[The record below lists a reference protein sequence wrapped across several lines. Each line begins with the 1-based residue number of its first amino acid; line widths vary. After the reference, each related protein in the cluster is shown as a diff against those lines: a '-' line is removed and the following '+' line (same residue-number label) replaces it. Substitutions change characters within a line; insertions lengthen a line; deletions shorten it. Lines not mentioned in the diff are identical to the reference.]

1 MVSLPR
7 PSPQVVLRGSTAA
20 IAVMSAAMLAVPK
33 HLWKFFAHGKAP
45 WTCGRACC
53 EKEIHDAE
61 PDRHHKQLIRWMGVA
76 GMALAGTVMK
86 LTEGDDNES
95 NQKPA
100 LQALA
105 AFFAGRAA
113 MCGASLAQGDED
125 CKGQHDNFSMMHSAV
140 GSALAGLCLLATQDE
155 EEKEKKKDKK

>member
-45 WTCGRACC
+45 WTDQ
-53 EKEIHDAE
+53 KEMDTKCTHHE

-125 CKGQHDNFSMMHSAV
+125 CKGQHDNSSRMHGAV
-140 GSALAGLCLLATQDE
+140 TSALAGLCLLATQDE
-155 EEKEKKKDKK
+155 EEEEKKKDKK